1 MKHDTINLFEW
12 LDSRRWTYSTL
23 AKLMNFKNTVVQKG
37 KVSKKREIKNYHSLY
52 TLLRRARTQEA
63 QISQETLVEIA
74 KAFSILKWYT
84 VSPDYIILK

>member
-1 MKHDTINLFEW
+1 MKPDKINLFEW

-52 TLLRRARTQEA
+52 TLLRRARTQDA
-63 QISQETLVEIA
+63 QISQETLIEIA
-74 KAFSILKWYT
+74 KAFSVLKGYD
-84 VSPDYIILK
+84 VPADHIILK